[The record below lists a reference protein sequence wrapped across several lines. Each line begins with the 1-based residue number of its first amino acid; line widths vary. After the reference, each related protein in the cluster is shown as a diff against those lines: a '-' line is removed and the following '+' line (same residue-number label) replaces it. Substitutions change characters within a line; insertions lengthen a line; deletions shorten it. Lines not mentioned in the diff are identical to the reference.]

1 MALVAL
7 WVAFGVGVVGTG
19 GIALC
24 ITWIIKDLSVICY
37 NKVFHVIED
46 DLKKF
51 EKWAKSNNLDVDKA
65 AKDIESGKQPKK
77 VEKDVEEDGEEKM
90 AAESLVGALAKGAA
104 KLIGK
109 GVSKSA
115 GKGAAKAA
123 TKTASK
129 GATTIAGKAASK
141 LAPAA
146 SKGVTKVGSKALKS
160 IAKLSPRT
168 AEVLKKGA
176 TELGKVLKKNGIT
189 MDYALGKVGD
199 YLANAYEKASNEDKK
214 ILDVMKEDLDSATDV
229 DNLMEKLGELFDA
242 MNNGKAKSDE
252 VVKESK

>member
-37 NKVFHVIED
+37 NKVFHVIEG

-77 VEKDVEEDGEEKM
+77 VEKKDGEEDREEKM

-123 TKTASK
+123 SK

-146 SKGVTKVGSKALKS
+146 SKGLTKVGSKALKS

-189 MDYALGKVGD
+189 MEYALGKVGD
-199 YLANAYEKASNEDKK
+199 YMANAYEKASNEDKK

-229 DNLMEKLGELFDA
+229 DNLMEKLGELFDI
-242 MNNGKAKSDE
+242 MNNGDAKSDE